1 MITSQRAVMNKAD
14 STQGQMG
21 NVSREMDKMR
31 KKQKQMD
38 EMIIENIITEMK
50 NASLGLISR

>member
-1 MITSQRAVMNKAD
+1 
-14 STQGQMG
+14 MG